1 MKSMRMCHSLTW
13 QVVAPAVT
21 ETEALFLTFLSKTD
35 TAGSYQG

>member
-1 MKSMRMCHSLTW
+1 MCHSLTW

-21 ETEALFLTFLSKTD
+21 ETEAHFLTFLSKID